1 MDRLPLRL
9 LAFALGPLVSRRV
22 AAASRKGL
30 AGGEAPRQLRS
41 PSSSLA
47 ASEDAPLG
55 ADLAS
60 SSPWMLASAAAAAVA
75 LAAVVVASQ
84 ERPPSLPSAQ
94 GPPSRSRVAATPPT
108 EAARSADFGGV

>member
-30 AGGEAPRQLRS
+30 AGEKAPRQLRS
-41 PSSSLA
+41 PASTVA
-47 ASEDAPLG
+47 ASEDASLA

-75 LAAVVVASQ
+75 LAAVVASQ
-84 ERPPSLPSAQ
+84 ERPASPSAQ
-94 GPPSRSRVAATPPT
+94 GPQSRAAATPRT